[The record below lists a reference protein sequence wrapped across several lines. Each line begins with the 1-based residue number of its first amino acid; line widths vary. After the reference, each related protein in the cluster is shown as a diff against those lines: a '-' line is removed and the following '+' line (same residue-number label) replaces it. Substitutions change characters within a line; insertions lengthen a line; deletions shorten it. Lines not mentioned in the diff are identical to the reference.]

1 MATMLRRRRGLPLRS
16 SKETMEDRDK
26 QRIVRMLDAWLKDG
40 QLRIYKEKDGNRVP
54 KEFVAAA

>member
-1 MATMLRRRRGLPLRS
+1 
-16 SKETMEDRDK
+16 
-26 QRIVRMLDAWLKDG
+26 MLDAWLKDG